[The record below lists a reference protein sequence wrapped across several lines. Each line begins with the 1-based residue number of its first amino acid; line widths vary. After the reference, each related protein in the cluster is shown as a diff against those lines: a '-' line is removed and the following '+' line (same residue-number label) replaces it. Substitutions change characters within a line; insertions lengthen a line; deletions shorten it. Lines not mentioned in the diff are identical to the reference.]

1 MPILPNFL
9 VCSVISYHMII
20 LKYDLQV
27 QQLIQD
33 AIDPDRLCRMFPG
46 WGAWL

>member
-1 MPILPNFL
+1 MVL
-9 VCSVISYHMII
+9 SYLIRLLI
-20 LKYDLQV
+20 VLSLQV

-33 AIDPDRLCRMFPG
+33 AIDPERLCLMFPG

>member
-1 MPILPNFL
+1 MFKYLMEN
-9 VCSVISYHMII
+9 II
-20 LKYDLQV
+20 VVFHSQV

-33 AIDPDRLCRMFPG
+33 AIDSERLCQMFPG

>member
-1 MPILPNFL
+1 
-9 VCSVISYHMII
+9 
-20 LKYDLQV
+20 

-33 AIDPDRLCRMFPG
+33 AIDPERFCLMFPG

>member
-1 MPILPNFL
+1 
-9 VCSVISYHMII
+9 
-20 LKYDLQV
+20 V

-33 AIDPDRLCRMFPG
+33 AIDPERFCLMFPG